1 MAKRSRSPRSPYQR
15 LALGFL
21 GVVVLLA
28 VAVLLLSVARVDV
41 TITPRAE
48 QIVADFDVTIIGSGT
63 PTGREV
69 LGRLVRVEGTGT
81 AERVLTAGVAP
92 SPVVESAPAARA
104 EGSVTLVNTMTAPQ
118 PLVATTRLLSAD
130 GVLFRMKSGATIP
143 ANGKLENV
151 RVYADLVGEQGN
163 IGPTKFSIPGLS
175 KWLQARV
182 WAESSAAMSGGRGVA
197 PAGAPTPRPAA
208 RSLPVVREA
217 DLAEVQQG
225 AGTAAKT
232 DARARADALAEA
244 GEEVVPIDETA
255 RVTPRGAVGEARD
268 RVSASAVVTMTAI
281 LIPKGA
287 LEERARQALS
297 AVAASSGRELRHVR
311 TNQLRTRLVSQD
323 PAAARATIAVH
334 VEGDA
339 VLKRGSLS
347 FEPRRISGFTAPE
360 VQTYLRS
367 IPGVQD
373 VEVQLWPFWVKRVPA
388 SAGSVKVEVRE
399 MLNSE

>member
-28 VAVLLLSVARVDV
+28 VAVLLLSVTRVDV
-41 TITPRAE
+41 TITPRSEA
-48 QIVADFDVTIIGSGT
+48 ISADFDVTVVGSGT
-63 PTGREV
+63 PSDREV

-81 AERVLTAGVAP
+81 AERVLTAGAAPLSAAEAVAP
-92 SPVVESAPAARA
+92 TRA
-104 EGSVTLVNTMTAPQ
+104 EGVVTLVNTMTAPQ
-118 PLVATTRLLSAD
+118 PLVATTRLLSPD
-130 GVLFRMKSGATIP
+130 GVLFRLKSGVTVP
-143 ANGKLENV
+143 AGGRLEAV
-151 RVYADLVGEQGN
+151 RVYADQVGEQGN
-163 IGPTKFSIPGLS
+163 IGPTKFTIPGLS

-182 WAESSAAMSGGRGVA
+182 WAESTAAMRGGVGVA
-197 PAGAPTPRPAA
+197 PAGVAVSRPAA
-208 RSLPVVREA
+208 RSLPIIREA
-217 DLAEVQQG
+217 DLAAVQQE

-232 DARARADALAEA
+232 DARARADALAEE

-268 RVSASAVVTMTAI
+268 RVSASAVATMTAI

-287 LEERARQALS
+287 LEGRARQALER
-297 AVAASSGRELRHVR
+297 VAASSGRELRHVR
-311 TNQLRTRLVSQD
+311 ADRLRTRLVSQD

-347 FEPRRISGFTAPE
+347 FEPRRISGFTASE

-373 VEVQLWPFWVKRVPA
+373 VEVNLWPFWVQRVPA
-388 SAGSVKVEVRE
+388 NAGSVNVEVIE
-399 MLNSE
+399 MGNGE

>member
-1 MAKRSRSPRSPYQR
+1 MSKRSRAPRSPYQR

-28 VAVLLLSVARVDV
+28 VAVLLLSVARVEV

-81 AERVLTAGVAP
+81 AERVLTVGAAP
-92 SPVVESAPAARA
+92 VPSSVMESAPAARA

-130 GVLFRMKSGATIP
+130 GILFRMKSGATVP
-143 ANGKLENV
+143 ANGKLEGV
-151 RVYADLVGEQGN
+151 RVYADQVGEQGN
-163 IGPTKFSIPGLS
+163 IGPTKFAIPGLS

-182 WAESSAAMSGGRGVA
+182 WAESSVAMSGGRGVA
-197 PAGAPTPRPAA
+197 PAGAPAPRPAA
-208 RSLPVVREA
+208 RALPVIREA

-225 AGTAAKT
+225 AGTAAKM

-287 LEERARQALS
+287 LEERARQALG
-297 AVAASSGRELRHVR
+297 AVATSSGRELRHVR
-311 TNQLRTRLVSQD
+311 
-323 PAAARATIAVH
+323 
-334 VEGDA
+334 
-339 VLKRGSLS
+339 
-347 FEPRRISGFTAPE
+347 
-360 VQTYLRS
+360 
-367 IPGVQD
+367 
-373 VEVQLWPFWVKRVPA
+373 
-388 SAGSVKVEVRE
+388 
-399 MLNSE
+399 